1 MSAIE
6 NVGDTE
12 VREEE
17 LTKELGGDVELD
29 TAEDKCRAKHKL
41 PDDSVKCNVDNG
53 DDEVPCAEMEITRDR
68 GVDVLSDEGAE
79 GATIEAID
87 KK

>member
-1 MSAIE
+1 MGE
-6 NVGDTE
+6 DT
-12 VREEE
+12 
-17 LTKELGGDVELD
+17 ELD
-29 TAEDKCRAKHKL
+29 TAKDNAELGISCHG
-41 PDDSVKCNVDNG
+41 DSVECNVDNG
-53 DDEVPCAEMEITRDR
+53 DDEVPCTEMEITRDR